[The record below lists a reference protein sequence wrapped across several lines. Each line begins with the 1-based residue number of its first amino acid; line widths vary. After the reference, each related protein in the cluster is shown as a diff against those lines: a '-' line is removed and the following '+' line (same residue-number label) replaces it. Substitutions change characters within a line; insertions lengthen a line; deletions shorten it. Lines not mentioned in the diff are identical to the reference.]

1 MAVTA
6 FLTIGLAASGCERK
20 QPSSAGTKSEARK
33 AVEEVITQDF
43 KIYENAKKTLGK
55 IERDSEERQKQIEK
69 ETE

>member
-20 QPSSAGTKSEARK
+20 QPPGTKSEARK

-55 IERDSEERQKQIEK
+55 IDRDSKERQKEIEK